1 MANSASGFANDAVN
15 LLVALMNNE
24 TAIAADG
31 QKSLVLGYLNTANTA
46 TDSLFTA
53 LIDAADESSFDTL
66 SVAQEELASAFQNAI
81 SDYS

>member
-1 MANSASGFANDAVN
+1 MA
-15 LLVALMNNE
+15 
-24 TAIAADG
+24 AAG

-53 LIDAADESSFDTL
+53 LINAADENSFDTL
-66 SVAQEELASAFQNAI
+66 SVSQEELNSAFSNAI

>member
-1 MANSASGFANDAVN
+1 
-15 LLVALMNNE
+15 
-24 TAIAADG
+24 
-31 QKSLVLGYLNTANTA
+31 VLGYLNTANTA

>member
-1 MANSASGFANDAVN
+1 M
-15 LLVALMNNE
+15 
-24 TAIAADG
+24 
-31 QKSLVLGYLNTANTA
+31 VLGYLNTANTA

-53 LIDAADESSFDTL
+53 LIDAVDENSFDTL